1 MDSYQDSFMLQ
12 ARISALENELAN
24 IRNKQKQL
32 LFPNLTIDDFPAVKD
47 IWESDPVSVSFCV
60 RAMVSVPAPAPAPST
75 NADGQTSVPSP
86 VLAQVL
92 VQQMG
97 HGQLSKA

>member
-32 LFPNLTIDDFPAVKD
+32 LFPNLTIDDFPVVKD

-60 RAMVSVPAPAPAPST
+60 RAMVSVPAPFPST

-97 HGQLSKA
+97 HGQSSKA

>member
-60 RAMVSVPAPAPAPST
+60 RAMVSVPAPST

-92 VQQMG
+92 VQQTG
-97 HGQLSKA
+97 HGQSSKA

>member
-60 RAMVSVPAPAPAPST
+60 RAMVSAPAPST

-92 VQQMG
+92 VQQTG
-97 HGQLSKA
+97 HGQSSKA